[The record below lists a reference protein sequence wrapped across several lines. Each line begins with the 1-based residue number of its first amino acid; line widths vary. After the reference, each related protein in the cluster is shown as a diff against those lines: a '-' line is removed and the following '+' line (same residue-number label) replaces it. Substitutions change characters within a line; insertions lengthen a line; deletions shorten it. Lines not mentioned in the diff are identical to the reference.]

1 MSSEVKTLKEESEI
15 KPKIKAIILLSG
27 GLDSAIA
34 AKLLVDQG
42 IDVIGL
48 NYHSPFCVCNSK
60 AQSYECGALFFAQ
73 KIGIPFKMLQKGND
87 YLELVKK
94 PRFGYGKNMNP
105 CIDCRIHILKDAK
118 KYADQI
124 GAKFIIT
131 GEVLGQ
137 RPKSQTM
144 NAMRIIEKES
154 GLEGLLLRPLSAGLL
169 PETIP
174 EKEGWVDRQKLL
186 ALQGRRRNV
195 QVELGQKLELIR
207 QYCAGG
213 GCLLT
218 DKIFAAKVRDYL
230 QYNDPPKMD
239 DMRFLKLG
247 RHFRINTI
255 KIIVGR
261 DETENR
267 SLAGWAR
274 PSDVVIEL
282 KNLKGPSTLIESA
295 KTQGDLIIAA
305 QLTLSY
311 CDGESETAEVL
322 VKGPKGQFHDFT
334 ISRDSSIEAD
344 KLQIL

>member
-15 KPKIKAIILLSG
+15 KTKIKAVVLLSG

-48 NYHSPFCVCNSK
+48 NFHSPFCICNSK
-60 AQSYECGALFFAQ
+60 AQSFECSAVLFAQ
-73 KIGIPFKMLQKGND
+73 KIGIPCKMIQKGD
-87 YLELVKK
+87 EYLELVKH
-94 PRFGYGKNMNP
+94 PRFGYGKNINP
-105 CIDCRIHILKDAK
+105 CIDCRIHILKESK
-118 KYADQI
+118 NYADQI

-144 NAMRIIEKES
+144 NAMKLIEKES

-186 ALQGRRRNV
+186 AIQGRQRNV
-195 QVELGQKLELIR
+195 QVELGQKYELIR

-218 DKIFAAKVRDYL
+218 DQHFAAKVRDYL
-230 QYNDPPKMD
+230 QYNNPPKMD

-247 RHFRINTI
+247 RHFRINNV

-261 DETENR
+261 DETENK
-267 SLAGWAR
+267 SLSSWAR
-274 PSDVVIEL
+274 ASDVVID
-282 KNLKGPSTLIESA
+282 LKGLKCPTTLIEA
-295 KTQGDLIIAA
+295 PKTQEDLNFAA
-305 QLTLSY
+305 QLTLYYS
-311 CDGESETAEVL
+311 DGESRTAEVT
-322 VKGPKGQFHDFT
+322 VKDPKNQFHDFT
-334 ISRDSSIEAD
+334 ISRDSSIEAE
-344 KLQIL
+344 KMQIL